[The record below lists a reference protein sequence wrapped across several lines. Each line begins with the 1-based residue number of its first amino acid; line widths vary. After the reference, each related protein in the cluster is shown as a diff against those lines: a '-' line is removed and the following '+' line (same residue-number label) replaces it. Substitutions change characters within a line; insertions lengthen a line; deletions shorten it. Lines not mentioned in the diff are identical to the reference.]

1 MIKKLQVK
9 DLYVNYKQKP
19 VLTNVNFTIET
30 GKITGIIGPNGA
42 GKSTLFKAI
51 LGLIEKQKGTIMYNS
66 FPLHKQ
72 KEIIAY
78 IPQRSQ
84 IDWDFPVTVW
94 DIVLM
99 GRIINTG
106 WLKQFSRQSY
116 EQAEYA
122 LETLKIS
129 HLKDRKI
136 GELSGG
142 QQQRVFLARSIA
154 QGAEIFC
161 LDEPLSGVDYKTQ
174 ANIFHILRDLALQN
188 KLIVVIHHDLSD
200 IVKYFDQLILL
211 NKRIIAVGNC
221 EEVLQENLLHQAYS

>member
-1 MIKKLQVK
+1 
-9 DLYVNYKQKP
+9 
-19 VLTNVNFTIET
+19 
-30 GKITGIIGPNGA
+30 
-42 GKSTLFKAI
+42 
-51 LGLIEKQKGTIMYNS
+51 MYNS

-161 LDEPLSGVDYKTQ
+161 LYEPLSGVDYKTQ
-174 ANIFHILRDLALQN
+174 ANIYHILRDLALQN

-221 EEVLQENLLHQAYS
+221 EEV